1 MAMTIG
7 SNLLATFE
15 VAEILGVT
23 ESRVRQFV
31 SEGRLE
37 PETRLGINLLFSPKA
52 VAEFAKRPRLTGR
65 PKKES
70 EKSQN
75 TYCKGKH
82 SR

>member
-1 MAMTIG
+1 MAIG
-7 SNLLATFE
+7 SNLLATNE
-15 VAEILGVT
+15 VAAILEVT

-37 PETRLGINLLFSPKA
+37 PETRIGINLLFAPKA

-65 PKKES
+65 PKKTS
-70 EKSQN
+70 ENVQKP
-75 TYCKGKH
+75 YCKDKR